1 MGIACCSFMLT
12 VHCRLGE
19 LRSSLALL
27 VVNNKLAV
35 SACGQHETCIPVN
48 SKPISL
54 CNMAATT
61 LPVKVMPFSNKREL
75 TVSFQIPRHGQSSYE
90 QATASTDAIA
100 FVGML

>member
-1 MGIACCSFMLT
+1 MGIMCCSFMLT

-19 LRSSLALL
+19 QRSSFAVL

-35 SACGQHETCIPVN
+35 SACGQHVICISVN

-54 CNMAATT
+54 CDTAATT

-75 TVSFQIPRHGQSSYE
+75 TVSFQIPRHGQSSSE
-90 QATASTDAIA
+90 QATASTSAIT
-100 FVGML
+100 FVGLL